1 MRRSV
6 LILGSALL
14 AMGLVLGS
22 CAPSPTAP
30 GPEGPAGAPGKTVP
44 APAPPLPRPM
54 GTPAPLPLM
63 PAPAAPRPP
72 AGGDEAAS
80 SAGRT
85 LDTAQR
91 QVIST
96 ASLSLEVKAVEA
108 AVSQVRA
115 IAEGLGGFVER
126 LSGSS
131 GKNQDQ
137 ATVTIRVPQDQFFTA
152 VERLEALGKVQNRN
166 MGTDD
171 VTERFI
177 DLEARLKSLLRQE
190 QSLLSLLQKAQT
202 VSDVLT
208 IERELSR
215 VRSEI
220 ERLQGQLNFLKRRV
234 DLATI
239 TVSLLSPS
247 VDMGQPPSATLTV
260 EVARVSQSVE
270 AVKALVSA
278 AKGKVDQVT
287 ISVRDGKER
296 ATLSLRVFRRDFPQT
311 LASIED
317 LGKVQQKEMRE
328 GTPPKEGTVP
338 LAEEPDASVALT
350 VEGPRGFWEVV
361 ADFVVWFFSNVIPA
375 AFVVAMIVGAV
386 VLMGFGIRRLYRAV
400 LQRGRIWH

>member
-1 MRRSV
+1 MRK
-6 LILGSALL
+6 LLL
-14 AMGLVLGS
+14 AISGVSLALGLVLGACS
-22 CAPSPTAP
+22 PSTTLPGPGGLAGEPGKTAPAPSPPFAR
-30 GPEGPAGAPGKTVP
+30 PAATP
-44 APAPPLPRPM
+44 APRPM
-54 GTPAPLPLM
+54 M

-80 SAGRT
+80 SAGDM

-177 DLEARLKSLLRQE
+177 DLEARLKSALRGE

-239 TVSLLSPS
+239 TVSLFSPS
-247 VDMGQPPSATLTV
+247 VVVGQPPSATLTMEV
-260 EVARVSQSVE
+260 ESVSRSVE
-270 AVKALVSA
+270 AAKALVSA
-278 AKGKVDQVT
+278 VKGKVDQVT
-287 ISVRDGKER
+287 VSVRDGEER

-311 LASIED
+311 LASVEA
-317 LGKVQQKEMRE
+317 LGKVRQKEMRE
-328 GTPPKEGTVP
+328 GTPPKEGATAS
-338 LAEEPDASVALT
+338 AEEPDAHMGVVFERERS
-350 VEGPRGFWEVV
+350 FWERNSALVLGILV
-361 ADFVVWFFSNVIPA
+361 LAGLLGL
-375 AFVVAMIVGAV
+375 MIYVFYWAG
-386 VLMGFGIRRLYRAV
+386 LK
-400 LQRGRIWH
+400 RGRVQR